1 MSEEDVDAMF
11 MNLQD
16 LYRTNQAQ
24 LNSLKYSI
32 ETAVNED
39 EIAKNAKYTE
49 ELSQYNKEMNKLMAD
64 VVKIRKEKE
73 VEASQLKIRIP
84 DSLKEIYEKV
94 KQIG

>member
-1 MSEEDVDAMF
+1 
-11 MNLQD
+11 
-16 LYRTNQAQ
+16 
-24 LNSLKYSI
+24 
-32 ETAVNED
+32 
-39 EIAKNAKYTE
+39 
-49 ELSQYNKEMNKLMAD
+49 MNKLMAD